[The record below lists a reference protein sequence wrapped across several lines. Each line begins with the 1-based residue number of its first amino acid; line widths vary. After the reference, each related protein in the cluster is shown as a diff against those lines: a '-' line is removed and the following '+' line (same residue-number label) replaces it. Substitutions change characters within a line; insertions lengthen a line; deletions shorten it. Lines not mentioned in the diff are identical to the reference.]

1 MFSLVVHM
9 DVESSDHFIKNLLH
23 NLLMQVIPPVNL
35 QYSLPSYP
43 NDHQSKHLTVSINN
57 AQKHF
62 KIHGIFEKP

>member
-1 MFSLVVHM
+1 
-9 DVESSDHFIKNLLH
+9 
-23 NLLMQVIPPVNL
+23 MQVIPPVNL

-62 KIHGIFEKP
+62 KIHGIFEKPKNHLANMPLQIDTI